1 VPLVADIH
9 FQPAVAMMVAEAFE
23 KVRSRVAYCSLQ
35 QQHQQHRLQQRWQRT
50 VATAAL
56 L

>member
-23 KVRSRVAYCSLQ
+23 KVRVLQSVLAVCSSSSSQ
-35 QQHQQHRLQQRWQRT
+35 QWP
-50 VATAAL
+50 
-56 L
+56 